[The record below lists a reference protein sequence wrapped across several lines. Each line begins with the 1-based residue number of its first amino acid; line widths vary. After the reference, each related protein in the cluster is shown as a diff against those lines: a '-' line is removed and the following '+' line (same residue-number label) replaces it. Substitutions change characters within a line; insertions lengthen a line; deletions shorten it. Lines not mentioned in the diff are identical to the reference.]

1 MKLEIN
7 HIQQDLEEKKQFLIK
22 QKHDNKNLE
31 FQITLNERKIIEE
44 KAINKRNAD
53 QIENLEAEVEILK
66 NQLSAF
72 ASELSVKRQTVQ
84 AYEPSVYIT
93 EGTSRSC

>member
-1 MKLEIN
+1 MQEGEKFAQVKLEIN

-84 AYEPSVYIT
+84 AYWI
-93 EGTSRSC
+93 